1 MNHSKEGGA
10 LELKYGLGRGGQ
22 QLGCRRGDT
31 KIQDK
36 LLNHRFVVVCR
47 YYIQV
52 SDLDIEK

>member
-1 MNHSKEGGA
+1 MGLEGEVSNLDAGV
-10 LELKYGLGRGGQ
+10 G
-22 QLGCRRGDT
+22 
-31 KIQDK
+31 IQRFEDK